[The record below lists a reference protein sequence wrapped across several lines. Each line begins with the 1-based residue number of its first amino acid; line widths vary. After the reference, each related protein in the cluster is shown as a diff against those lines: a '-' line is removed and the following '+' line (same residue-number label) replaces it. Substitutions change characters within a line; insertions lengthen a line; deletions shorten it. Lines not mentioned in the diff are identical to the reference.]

1 MCLDS
6 FNNKATNNVNNT
18 RSETVGQLSMS
29 GEAGEG
35 EEEVDIVVVVV
46 YCYYLASRLPNLPV
60 KGVGVARI
68 LLLFLLIV
76 RMINGIYNI
85 T

>member
-60 KGVGVARI
+60 KGGGGGLYSFII
-68 LLLFLLIV
+68 LV
-76 RMINGIYNI
+76 DCKND
-85 T
+85 